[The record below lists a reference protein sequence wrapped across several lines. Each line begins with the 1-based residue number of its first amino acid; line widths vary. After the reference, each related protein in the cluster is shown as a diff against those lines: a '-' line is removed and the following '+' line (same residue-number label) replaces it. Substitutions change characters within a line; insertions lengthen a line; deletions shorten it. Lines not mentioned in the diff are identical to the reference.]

1 MMSIADYLE
10 RDASQW
16 ADKDHITYKN
26 TTHTFK
32 DLAMD
37 VKAAAGYLCDRL
49 GKGSTV
55 AIYAENSYEWTVIYL
70 AMTAYAGTFMPI
82 DKEWVEHDLRN
93 TLSFIAPRA
102 LIYSSATA
110 EKAERIKAD
119 FPNIQFIPI
128 EEVISASAG
137 FAEAEPAPME
147 DPDETAIIFF
157 SSGTT
162 GRPKAIPLTQGNIL
176 NNAHILFSRTPMSNE
191 DLSVL
196 YLPLSHVYAGISN
209 FLYSLISGMRI
220 YICDDIKNSMA
231 DMIRLRPTAV
241 CTVPL
246 VLKRARQNMTPE
258 LMDMMKNI
266 RWLYSGG
273 SGLDAE
279 LKQWYRD
286 RGVTLL
292 DTYGSTETSAIVA
305 TDLPDEK
312 EPRCCGTVFETVEV
326 KILSPDSEGF
336 GEILIRGKSVTKG
349 YLDNPDNAKWF
360 DDEGYYHSGD
370 IGRLD
375 DKNRLYVKGRIKRLL
390 DMPNGKNV
398 FVDELEELIAAQT
411 GVQKARVY
419 LEEGDITAR
428 IFTDMTEE
436 EGAKL
441 VEKINFLLPRFKHI
455 RRYYLS
461 PTGSVTK

>member
-1 MMSIADYLE
+1 MMSIAAYLE

-16 ADKDHITYKN
+16 ADKDFITYKN

-32 DLAMD
+32 DLAKD

-49 GKGSTV
+49 GRNSTV

-70 AMTAYAGTFMPI
+70 AMTAYVGTFMPI

-93 TLSFIAPRA
+93 TLSFIAPDA
-102 LIYSSATA
+102 LIYSAATA
-110 EKAERIKAD
+110 EKAEKIKAD
-119 FPNIQFIPI
+119 HPNIQFIPI
-128 EEVISASAG
+128 EEVFSNSAD
-137 FAEAEPAPME
+137 FENAPLIPRE

-176 NNAHILFSRTPMSNE
+176 NNADTLFSRTPMSNA

-209 FLYSLISGMRI
+209 FLYSLLSGMRL
-220 YICDDIKNSMA
+220 YISDDIKNSMA
-231 DMIRLRPTAV
+231 DMMRLRPTAV

-305 TDLPDEK
+305 TDLPDEE

-326 KILSPDSEGF
+326 KILSPDSEGC

-349 YLDNPDNAKWF
+349 YLNNPDNAKWF

-398 FVDELEELIAAQT
+398 FADELEELIAAQT

-428 IFTDMTEE
+428 IFTDMAEE

-441 VEKINFLLPRFKHI
+441 VEKINSLLPRFKHI